1 MISIIP
7 EILPYKES
15 EMSMT
20 IPFYRADI
28 GGDERERLDEVLDG
42 EALSVIEELESD
54 FEAYIGASY
63 ALATS
68 HGTGAL
74 HLAMLA
80 IDLKRGDKVIC
91 SVNAFPSLPE
101 VVRHF
106 DAEPV
111 FIDIDEET
119 YNIDL
124 NKLEAYLEDHASKKL
139 KAVIVSHVAGQ
150 TMNLE
155 RLYNI
160 AKIYNVK
167 IIEDACD
174 ALGATY
180 QGEKIGSTGAD
191 ITCFNFSPH
200 LKKSVTNGGMLVTDD
215 EDIMERARLLRDH
228 AMVIDDGGL
237 DYVYDVVD
245 IGNKYTMSPLDAAFI
260 SVQLE
265 KRDSEVARQKEIAAT
280 FDKKLGGIHHITI
293 PVVKEDHLFSLY
305 IIKVDKNRDS
315 FARELLARGIETGL
329 HYIPLHLLSYYKS
342 KYHLRINDFPAALRN
357 YQQVLSIPIYA
368 SMSDKEVDYVCD
380 SIKEVAKTRV

>member
-1 MISIIP
+1 MNM
-7 EILPYKES
+7 E
-15 EMSMT
+15 

-28 GGDERERLDEVLDG
+28 GGDERERIDEVLDG
-42 EALSVIEELESD
+42 DAPTIVEDLEAE

-68 HGTGAL
+68 HGTAAL

-80 IDLKRGDKVIC
+80 IDLKRGDKVLC
-91 SVNAFPSLPE
+91 SVNAFPALPE

-106 DAEPV
+106 DAEPI
-111 FIDIDEET
+111 FIDIEEDT

-124 NKLEAYLEDHASKKL
+124 NKLEAYLEDNASKKL

-180 QGEKIGSTGAD
+180 NGEKIGSSGAD

-200 LKKSVTNGGMLVTDD
+200 LKKNVCNGGMLVTDD
-215 EDIMERARLLRDH
+215 EEIMERAKLLRDH
-228 AMVIDDGGL
+228 ALVVDESGL
-237 DYVYDVVD
+237 EYIYDVVD

-265 KRDSEVARQKEIAAT
+265 KRESDIKRQQEIAAIYDERLSSIDHVT
-280 FDKKLGGIHHITI
+280 T
-293 PVVKEDHLFSLY
+293 PTVKGH
-305 IIKVDKNRDS
+305 
-315 FARELLARGIETGL
+315 
-329 HYIPLHLLSYYKS
+329 
-342 KYHLRINDFPAALRN
+342 
-357 YQQVLSIPIYA
+357 
-368 SMSDKEVDYVCD
+368 
-380 SIKEVAKTRV
+380 